1 MATNPAHMPWETR
14 TKPVRERRDSLANGN
29 HWCAKPRLR
38 GHADFMQALES
49 NRGEGVVLHSRTQ
62 QPRRDTETHH
72 LRLRS
77 PCSFR
82 SSLCFELC
90 DAVLQL
96 LTRGELRDG
105 IRQLLLLLLL
115 LLLLRPLRT
124 KQSSR

>member
-1 MATNPAHMPWETR
+1 MWCCIHAHNS
-14 TKPVRERRDSLANGN
+14 RD
-29 HWCAKPRLR
+29 
-38 GHADFMQALES
+38 E
-49 NRGEGVVLHSRTQ
+49 
-62 QPRRDTETHH
+62 TETHH